1 MGLYANWLFP
11 RLLDWMMAGEPFNHY
26 RQQLLAE
33 VSGQVLE
40 LGFGTGLNLA
50 HYPEAV
56 EALTVIDPNPGMAA
70 LARDRIAAS
79 PIPIQSYSLRGE
91 SLTLPDQS
99 FDWVVSTWTL
109 CSIANL
115 DQALQ
120 EVRRV
125 LKPGGKFIFIEHGL
139 SPDPALQPWQ
149 NRLTPLQKRIADG
162 CHLNR
167 PIADIVSRHLP
178 LERVETFY
186 SEGMPKIGGYFY
198 RGLAVKPTLD

>member
-1 MGLYANWLFP
+1 MGLYANWVFP
-11 RLLDWMMAGEPFNHY
+11 RLLDWMMAGEPFSEY
-26 RQQLLAE
+26 RRQLLAE

-56 EALTVIDPNPGMAA
+56 EGLTVIDPNPGMAV

-79 PIPIQSYSLRGE
+79 PLAIESYPLRGE
-91 SLTLPDQS
+91 ALTLPDQS

-139 SPDPALQPWQ
+139 SPEPGLQTWQ

-186 SEGMPKIGGYFY
+186 SDRMPKVGGYFY
-198 RGLAVKPTLD
+198 RGLAVKPVDS